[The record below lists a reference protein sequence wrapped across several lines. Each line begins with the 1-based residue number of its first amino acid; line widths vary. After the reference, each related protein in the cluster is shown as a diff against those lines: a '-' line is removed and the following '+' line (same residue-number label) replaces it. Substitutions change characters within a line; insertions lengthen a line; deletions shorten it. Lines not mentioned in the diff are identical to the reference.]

1 MRSVLIW
8 TNLRR
13 QNFSILKLFSLFTA
27 IVATLIVVSWSTIE
41 PSVAS
46 RTSQIQFVSPDWVK
60 AQSKDAN
67 LRILD
72 VRNNPLDY
80 ISAHVPN
87 AVNIADIAFRG
98 PDGFLP
104 VQYWDTTKLGD
115 ILGKAGVSS
124 QSNVLVYSDGRDV
137 LGTTMVAYLL
147 ERSGIKNIAV
157 LDGGFAG
164 YKSAGEIVVKQF
176 PKYQQQRFTV
186 RDNPSIRVTLNDVK
200 KLTSKPGVVFIDPRP
215 GDLFRGEK
223 DLWVRNGHIPGAR
236 NIPWPT
242 FTEAE
247 NAQDALKNPHKLK
260 SLSDIRKLLEEKGI
274 KPTDDIIV
282 SCSTG
287 REATLQYV
295 VLKHLL
301 NYPKVRIYEG
311 SWTEYSTTDL
321 PVETGPEKPAK
332 V

>member
-1 MRSVLIW
+1 MKW
-8 TNLRR
+8 T
-13 QNFSILKLFSLFTA
+13 SILVNRRRSKFSFLRFLSLLIAIATSLVVIPWATISPSMATA
-27 IVATLIVVSWSTIE
+27 TAK
-41 PSVAS
+41 
-46 RTSQIQFVSPDWVK
+46 IQFVSPDWVK
-60 AQSKDAN
+60 TQVQDPN

-72 VRNNPLDY
+72 VRNSPLDY
-80 ISAHVPN
+80 ISSHLPN
-87 AVNIADIAFRG
+87 AVNIADTVFRG
-98 PDGFLP
+98 PNGFLP
-104 VQYWDTTKLGD
+104 VQYWDTVKLGD
-115 ILGKAGVSS
+115 TLGKAGISS
-124 QSNVLVYSDGRDV
+124 QSNVLVYSDGRDI
-137 LGTTMVAYLL
+137 LGATMVAYLL

-164 YKSAGEIVVKQF
+164 YKSSGEAVTKVF
-176 PKYQQQRFTV
+176 PKYTQERFTV
-186 RDNPSIRVTLNDVK
+186 RDNPSIRVSLAEVK
-200 KLTSKPGVVFIDPRP
+200 KLIGKPGVVFIDPRP
-215 GDLFRGEK
+215 SDLFRGGK
-223 DLWVRNGHIPGAR
+223 DIWVRNGHIPGAR

-247 NAQDALKNPHKLK
+247 NTQEALKNAHKLK
-260 SLSDIRKLLEEKGI
+260 PLSNLRKLLEDKGI

-321 PVETGPEKPAK
+321 PVETGPEKAAK
-332 V
+332 A